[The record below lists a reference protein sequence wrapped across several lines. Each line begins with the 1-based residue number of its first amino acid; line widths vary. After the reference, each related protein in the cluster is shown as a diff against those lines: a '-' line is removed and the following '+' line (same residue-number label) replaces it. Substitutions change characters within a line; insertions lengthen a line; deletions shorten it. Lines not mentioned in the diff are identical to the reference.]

1 VTALDDVHH
10 LLSGAGQVLDDLRHQ
25 EKDLEERLA
34 AVRERLAAGQA
45 VLAAVERW
53 RSLSAGPVANAP
65 VTGGPA
71 VDAGR
76 PQPPMTERIAL
87 LPAQDPA
94 RTWSPGQVHQALEV
108 PVASVYSSMSR
119 LEKRGR
125 LVRVD
130 HGAYRAAPS
139 AGRG

>member
-1 VTALDDVHH
+1 MTAPDDVHH
-10 LLSGAGQVLDDLRHQ
+10 LLTGAGQVLDDLRHQ

-34 AVRERLAAGQA
+34 AVRERLSAGQA

-53 RSLSAGPVANAP
+53 RSLSAGPVADAP
-65 VTGGPA
+65 AGDGPA

-76 PQPPMTERIAL
+76 PRPAVIERIAL

-94 RTWSPGQVHQALEV
+94 RTWSPEQVHQALEV
-108 PVASVYSSMSR
+108 PVSSVYSSMSR

-130 HGAYRAAPS
+130 CGAYRAAPS

>member
-1 VTALDDVHH
+1 MTAPDDVHH
-10 LLSGAGQVLDDLRHQ
+10 LLTGAGQVLDDLRHQ

-34 AVRERLAAGQA
+34 AVRERLSAGQA
-45 VLAAVERW
+45 VPAPVERW
-53 RSLSAGPVANAP
+53 RSLSAGPVVSAP
-65 VTGGPA
+65 VADGPVA
-71 VDAGR
+71 DADGT
-76 PQPPMTERIAL
+76 QPPMIERVAL

-94 RTWSPGQVHQALEV
+94 RAWSPEQVHQALEA
-108 PVASVYSSMSR
+108 PVASVCFGMSR

>member
-1 VTALDDVHH
+1 MTAPDDVHH
-10 LLSGAGQVLDDLRHQ
+10 LLTGAGQVLDDLRHQ

-53 RSLSAGPVANAP
+53 RCLSAGPVADVPAA
-65 VTGGPA
+65 GGPA

-76 PQPPMTERIAL
+76 PQPAMIERVAL
-87 LPAQDPA
+87 LLAQDPA
-94 RTWSPGQVHQALEV
+94 RTWSPEQVHQALEV

-119 LEKRGR
+119 LEKRGC
-125 LVRVD
+125 LVRVG

>member
-1 VTALDDVHH
+1 DDVHH
-10 LLSGAGQVLDDLRHQ
+10 LLAGAGQVLDDLRHQ

-34 AVRERLAAGQA
+34 AVRERLSAGQA

-53 RSLSAGPVANAP
+53 RALSAGPVADAP
-65 VTGGPA
+65 AGDGPA

-76 PQPPMTERIAL
+76 PRPAVIERIAL

-94 RTWSPGQVHQALEV
+94 RTWSPEQVHQALEV
-108 PVASVYSSMSR
+108 PVSSVYSSMSR

-125 LVRVD
+125 P
-130 HGAYRAAPS
+130 GS
-139 AGRG
+139 CG

>member
-1 VTALDDVHH
+1 VTAPDDVHH
-10 LLSGAGQVLDDLRHQ
+10 LLTGAGQVLDDLRHQ

-34 AVRERLAAGQA
+34 AVRERLSAGQA

-53 RSLSAGPVANAP
+53 RSLSADPVADAP
-65 VTGGPA
+65 AADGRA

-76 PQPPMTERIAL
+76 QRPAMIERIAL
-87 LPAQDPA
+87 LLAQDPA
-94 RTWSPGQVHQALEV
+94 RTWSPEQVHQALEV

>member
-1 VTALDDVHH
+1 MTAPDDVHH
-10 LLSGAGQVLDDLRHQ
+10 LLTGAGQVLDDLRHQ

-34 AVRERLAAGQA
+34 AVRERLTAGQA
-45 VLAAVERW
+45 VLAAIERR
-53 RSLSAGPVANAP
+53 RSLSAGPAADAAA
-65 VTGGPA
+65 GDGPA
-71 VDAGR
+71 VAPGR
-76 PQPPMTERIAL
+76 PQPAVTERIAL

-94 RTWSPGQVHQALEV
+94 RTWSPEQAHQALDT
-108 PVASVYSSMSR
+108 PLAGVYSGMPR

-130 HGAYRAAPS
+130 HGAQRADPP

>member
-1 VTALDDVHH
+1 VTAPDDVHH
-10 LLSGAGQVLDDLRHQ
+10 LLTGAGQVLDDLRHQ

-34 AVRERLAAGQA
+34 AVRERLSAGQA

-53 RSLSAGPVANAP
+53 RSLSAGPVVSAP
-65 VTGGPA
+65 VADGPA
-71 VDAGR
+71 VDADR
-76 PQPPMTERIAL
+76 TRLAMIERIAL
-87 LPAQDPA
+87 LLAQDPA
-94 RTWSPGQVHQALEV
+94 RTWSPEQVHQALDA
-108 PVASVYSSMSR
+108 PVASVYSSLSR

>member
-1 VTALDDVHH
+1 MTAPDDVHH
-10 LLSGAGQVLDDLRHQ
+10 LLAGAGQVLDDLRHQ

-34 AVRERLAAGQA
+34 AVRERLDAGQA

-53 RSLSAGPVANAP
+53 RSLSTGPVADAP
-65 VTGGPA
+65 VAGGPA

-76 PQPPMTERIAL
+76 PQPAVIERIAL
-87 LPAQDPA
+87 LLAQDPA
-94 RTWSPGQVHQALEV
+94 RTWSPEQVHQALEV

-139 AGRG
+139 AGRE

>member
-1 VTALDDVHH
+1 M
-10 LLSGAGQVLDDLRHQ
+10 
-25 EKDLEERLA
+25 
-34 AVRERLAAGQA
+34 RERLSAGQA

-53 RSLSAGPVANAP
+53 RSLPAGPVVDAAAA
-65 VTGGPA
+65 GGPA

-76 PQPPMTERIAL
+76 SQPPVTERVAL
-87 LPAQDPA
+87 LLAQDPA
-94 RTWSPGQVHQALEV
+94 RTWSPEQVHQALEV

-130 HGAYRAAPS
+130 HGAYRAPPA

>member
-1 VTALDDVHH
+1 VTAPDDVHH
-10 LLSGAGQVLDDLRHQ
+10 LLTGAGQVLDDLRYQ

-34 AVRERLAAGQA
+34 AVRERLSAGQA

-53 RSLSAGPVANAP
+53 RSLPAGPVAVAP
-65 VTGGPA
+65 AAGGPV

-76 PQPPMTERIAL
+76 PQPAMTERVAL
-87 LPAQDPA
+87 LLAQDPG
-94 RTWSPGQVHQALEV
+94 RTWSPEQVHQALEV

-125 LVRVD
+125 LIRVD

>member
-1 VTALDDVHH
+1 MTAPDDVHH
-10 LLSGAGQVLDDLRHQ
+10 LLTGAGQVLDNLRHQ

-34 AVRERLAAGQA
+34 AVRERLSAGQA
-45 VLAAVERW
+45 VLTAVERW
-53 RSLSAGPVANAP
+53 RCLSAGPVTDTPAA
-65 VTGGPA
+65 GGPA

-76 PQPPMTERIAL
+76 PQPPMIERIAL
-87 LPAQDPA
+87 LLAQDPA
-94 RTWSPGQVHQALEV
+94 RTWSPEQVHQALDA

-139 AGRG
+139 ARRG